1 VNRSKFTEQEAENGR
16 CSEFKPYA
24 MGMQV
29 SCSVDTEVS
38 EKDRIWQFAEVSWS
52 IVKGPGSAKGM

>member
-16 CSEFKPYA
+16 CSEFKPYG

-29 SCSVDTEVS
+29 SCCVDTEVS
-38 EKDRIWQFAEVSWS
+38 EKDLIWQFTEASGS
-52 IVKGPGSAKGM
+52 IVKGPGYAKGM